1 MGGGPVRISPQ
12 RLMAEAEATGFRAD
26 VLEKAAQL
34 LGLLDAI
41 QSHPFLR
48 GKFALKG
55 GTALNLFVFDVP
67 RLSVDIDL
75 NYVGAVSRDTMLD
88 ERPKV
93 EEALQAVFSREGFG
107 VRRAPPVEHA
117 GGKWSLRYHA
127 ASGQSGRIDVDVNY
141 MYRVPLWPIA
151 TMDSRSL
158 GSWQATAV
166 PVVDIHELA
175 AGKLVALLDRRK
187 ARDLFDSSLVL
198 SVTGL
203 DNEMLRT
210 AFVAYGAMERRDWRT
225 VSAEDVAFDSAEL
238 SGHLMPALRIVGA
251 QRLDAAGYGDTLL
264 EQCRAGL
271 GALLPLRDA
280 ELAFLDLL
288 LDEGLIDSTLLT
300 PDTALQERIQ
310 AHPLLEWKAQNVR
323 RHMGLP

>member
-1 MGGGPVRISPQ
+1 MGGGPVRISPE
-12 RLMAEAEATGFRAD
+12 RLMVEAEATGFRAD

-34 LGLLDAI
+34 LGLLDSI

-75 NYVGAVSRDTMLD
+75 NYVGAVSRDAMLD
-88 ERPKV
+88 ERPRL
-93 EEALQAVFSREGFG
+93 EEALQAVFSREDLG
-107 VRRAPPVEHA
+107 VRRAPPDEHA
-117 GGKWSLRYHA
+117 GGKWSLRYPA
-127 ASGQSGRIDVDVNY
+127 AIGQSGRIDVDVNY

-151 TMDSRSL
+151 TMESRPL
-158 GSWQATAV
+158 GSWQATGV

-198 SVTGL
+198 SMTGL

-210 AFVAYGAMERRDWRT
+210 AFVVYGAMERRDWRT
-225 VSAEDVAFDSAEL
+225 VSAEDVAFDSNEL
-238 SGHLMPALRIVGA
+238 SGQLIPALRTVGA
-251 QRLDAAGYGDTLL
+251 QSLDAAVYGDRLV

-271 GALLPLRDA
+271 GALLPFTEA
-280 ELAFLDLL
+280 ERAFLDLL
-288 LDEGLIDSTLLT
+288 LDEGRIDSRFLT
-300 PDTALQERIQ
+300 HDTVLQDRIQ

-323 RHMGLP
+323 RHRGLP

>member
-1 MGGGPVRISPQ
+1 MGGGPVRISPE
-12 RLMAEAEATGFRAD
+12 RLMVEAEATGFRAD

-34 LGLLDAI
+34 LGLLDSI

-75 NYVGAVSRDTMLD
+75 NYVGAVSRDAMLD
-88 ERPKV
+88 ERPRL
-93 EEALQAVFSREGFG
+93 EEALQAVFSREDLG
-107 VRRAPPVEHA
+107 VRRAPPDEHA
-117 GGKWSLRYHA
+117 GGKWSLRYPA
-127 ASGQSGRIDVDVNY
+127 AIGQSGRIDVDVNY

-151 TMDSRSL
+151 TMESRPL
-158 GSWQATAV
+158 GSWQATGV

-198 SVTGL
+198 SMTGL

-210 AFVAYGAMERRDWRT
+210 AFVVYGAMERRDWRT
-225 VSAEDVAFDSAEL
+225 VSAEDVAFDSNEL
-238 SGHLMPALRIVGA
+238 SGQLIPALRTVGA
-251 QRLDAAGYGDTLL
+251 QSLDAAVYGDRLV

-271 GALLPLRDA
+271 GALLPFTEA
-280 ELAFLDLL
+280 ERAFLDLL
-288 LDEGLIDSTLLT
+288 LDEGRIDSRFLT
-300 PDTALQERIQ
+300 HDTFLQDRIQ

-323 RHMGLP
+323 HHRGLP

>member
-1 MGGGPVRISPQ
+1 MGGGPVRISPE

-34 LGLLDAI
+34 LGLLDSI

-75 NYVGAVSRDTMLD
+75 NYVGAVSRDAMLD
-88 ERPKV
+88 ERPRL
-93 EEALQAVFSREGFG
+93 EEALQAVFSREDFG
-107 VRRAPPVEHA
+107 VRRAPPDEHA
-117 GGKWSLRYHA
+117 GGKWSLRYPA
-127 ASGQSGRIDVDVNY
+127 ATGQSGRIDVDVNY
-141 MYRVPLWPIA
+141 MYRVPMWPIA
-151 TMDSRSL
+151 TMESRPL
-158 GSWQATAV
+158 GSWQATGV

-198 SVTGL
+198 SMTGL

-210 AFVAYGAMERRDWRT
+210 AFVVYGAMERRDWRT
-225 VSAEDVAFDSAEL
+225 VSAEDVAFDSDDL
-238 SGHLMPALRIVGA
+238 FGQLVPALRTVGA
-251 QRLDAAGYGDTLL
+251 QSLDAAVYGDRLV
-264 EQCRAGL
+264 EQCRTGL
-271 GALLPLRDA
+271 GALLPFTEA
-280 ELAFLDLL
+280 ERAFLDLL
-288 LDEGLIDSTLLT
+288 LDEGRVDSRLLT
-300 PDTALQERIQ
+300 HDTVLQDRIQ

-323 RHMGLP
+323 GHRGLP